1 MENKQDKE
9 DRHAFEKRLKGRVT
23 DEEFN
28 KIMDAYKFA
37 KQGHGYLFQ
46 VRDTGERFFE
56 HPRAVAIIIMDEFKL
71 YDFELLQAALLHD
84 IPEDTHAW
92 KVRTIRRF
100 FGNTVGTIVFLVTK
114 PKVEPVFSDKPE
126 RDDFCFARL
135 RVHPEER
142 ARILKTADRIHNLRS
157 IKLGEKWPV
166 KRIMKY
172 TCETTDKIFPLCD
185 KISGIIF
192 STKIRDI
199 LTQAFN
205 LALEELKKGEEVT
218 V

>member
-1 MENKQDKE
+1 MENAQEKE
-9 DRHAFEKRLKGRVT
+9 DRHAFEKRLRGRVT

-56 HPRAVAIIIMDEFKL
+56 HPRAVAIIIMDEFGL

-84 IPEDTHAW
+84 IPEDTYAW

-114 PKVEPVFSDKPE
+114 PDIEPVFSDKAE
-126 RDDFCFARL
+126 RDDFCFNRL
-135 RVHPEER
+135 RIHPEER
-142 ARILKTADRIHNLRS
+142 ARILKEADRIHNLRS

-166 KRIMKY
+166 KRIAKY
-172 TCETTDKIFPLCD
+172 TSETTGKIFPLCD
-185 KISGIIF
+185 GILD
-192 STKIRDI
+192 KDLAGLIRHK
-199 LTQAFN
+199 LTEAFN
-205 LALEELKKGEEVT
+205 FALKELEKGELVT
-218 V
+218 T